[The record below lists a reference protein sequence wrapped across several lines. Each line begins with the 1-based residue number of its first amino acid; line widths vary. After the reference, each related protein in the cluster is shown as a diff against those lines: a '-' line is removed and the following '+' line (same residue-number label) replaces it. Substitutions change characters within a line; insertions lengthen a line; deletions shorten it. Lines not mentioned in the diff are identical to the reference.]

1 MQSESEELQQAAV
14 GALRN
19 IVFENNENKMEVK
32 DCEGLPVILRLLKE
46 NRDIETRRQLTGKGS
61 ISGFKLCT
69 IYIFDYA
76 IKLSSTL
83 HDPALHL

>member
-14 GALRN
+14 SALRN

-32 DCEGLPVILRLLKE
+32 DCEGLPVILRLLKK

-61 ISGFKLCT
+61 IRVFKLCT
-69 IYIFDYA
+69 IYISLRNQTWLHFRW
-76 IKLSSTL
+76 SS
-83 HDPALHL
+83 